1 MYVVPTSVG
10 FLGTNR
16 PLKWELHTFSD
27 TLLAPCGR
35 HPHCV
40 KDDAPCPQDDAH
52 KGLGYDREIEPHNS
66 ERDRA
71 SPREAG

>member
-27 TLLAPCGR
+27 TLLALVGVASRRPSLR
-35 HPHCV
+35 NV
-40 KDDAPCPQDDAH
+40 DAH
-52 KGLGYDREIEPHNS
+52 KGLGYDGFDHGS
-66 ERDRA
+66 EY
-71 SPREAG
+71 EN